1 MKVLFAYF
9 SSESN
14 EHSRSLM
21 TFDKF
26 VFKFGEEAVQHVSCR
41 KVFEDAGIELI
52 PAIIARGTR
61 MALSLIHIFHFHFL
75 IRQTAVAHRFI
86 VWKILYLFNCRL
98 DSITACLLYTS

>member
-52 PAIIARGTR
+52 PAIIAICVCEPE
-61 MALSLIHIFHFHFL
+61 SN
-75 IRQTAVAHRFI
+75 IRSFWKGAVA
-86 VWKILYLFNCRL
+86 ILPFG
-98 DSITACLLYTS
+98 SPPSPFA